1 MSEDSRH
8 FQSLSI
14 AILAIA
20 TTALGLGI
28 FAGYFRSGAESPSF
42 ILLITRAIASSAAII
57 YYAILARSVSN
68 ILVGGEEA
76 PLTGRDVAHG
86 PLTWMMQIM
95 GCTAMMLVLDVVS
108 AFGR

>member
-1 MSEDSRH
+1 MSDDSRH

-28 FAGYFRSGAESPSF
+28 FAGYFRSDAESPSF
-42 ILLITRAIASSAAII
+42 ILITRTIASSAAII
-57 YYAILARSVSN
+57 YYAILAISVSN
-68 ILVGGEEA
+68 ILLKDRESG
-76 PLTGRDVAHG
+76 PTGRDVAHG
-86 PLTWMMQIM
+86 PLMWMMQIM
-95 GCTAMMLVLDVVS
+95 WCTATLFFLDVVA